1 MGSTLVQHSCVA
13 EEPKPAAVDPDGDS
27 VKNFAEWAKFKTVC
41 QTVDTNV
48 TPAGTAMLEPKEAC
62 LTAATEGRDQ
72 ASVKRA
78 NNKVADNWNAMCTA
92 LDGFD
97 CTVEKKATGEITE
110 FDSCCLSDDETE
122 GCQADQYTKA
132 PSGGGGVIDWSKQ
145 ATCCAA
151 CITASQTT
159 TATTHGPTTS
169 PTAPG
174 PKPAPTG
181 EPTTVAP
188 GPEPTPSP
196 SETETTTG
204 PSDESTENVT
214 EPDSAFHLGPSGLLV
229 TLFAMM
235 AAVLN
240 IA

>member
-1 MGSTLVQHSCVA
+1 MG
-13 EEPKPAAVDPDGDS
+13 
-27 VKNFAEWAKFKTVC
+27 
-41 QTVDTNV
+41 
-48 TPAGTAMLEPKEAC
+48 
-62 LTAATEGRDQ
+62 
-72 ASVKRA
+72 
-78 NNKVADNWNAMCTA
+78 
-92 LDGFD
+92 
-97 CTVEKKATGEITE
+97 
-110 FDSCCLSDDETE
+110 SDDETE

-174 PKPAPTG
+174 P
-181 EPTTVAP
+181 
-188 GPEPTPSP
+188 TPSP